1 MHDHGDTS
9 PGTAASGASEI
20 TEAIS
25 AHHRELSEH
34 IEAEVA
40 AIEAGTSDGA
50 GLASFLTNE
59 LLPHASGEERFLYPA
74 VSPLIAE
81 HGNPTETMT
90 LDHEY
95 IGNATRRIETLVGQL
110 RGATDD
116 ATRER
121 LHKQLVRAAVQIEAV
136 VGLHTTKEER
146 AYLPLIARYL
156 DAGQQRRLLEEMHE
170 AANSETARTTP

>member
-9 PGTAASGASEI
+9 RGTPAAGASEI
-20 TEAIS
+20 TKAIS

-50 GLASFLTNE
+50 GLAGFLTNE
-59 LLPHASGEERFLYPA
+59 LLPHASGEERFLYPV
-74 VSPLIAE
+74 VSGLVAE
-81 HGNPTETMT
+81 HGSPTATMS

-95 IGNATRRIETLVGQL
+95 IANATRQIESLVSQL
-110 RGATDD
+110 RSATDD
-116 ATRER
+116 TIRER
-121 LHKQLVRAAVQIEAV
+121 LRRQLARAAVQLEAV
-136 VGLHTTKEER
+136 VGLHTAKEER

-156 DAGQQRRLLEEMHE
+156 DAAQQRRLLEEMHE
-170 AANSETARTTP
+170 AAANETSSASS